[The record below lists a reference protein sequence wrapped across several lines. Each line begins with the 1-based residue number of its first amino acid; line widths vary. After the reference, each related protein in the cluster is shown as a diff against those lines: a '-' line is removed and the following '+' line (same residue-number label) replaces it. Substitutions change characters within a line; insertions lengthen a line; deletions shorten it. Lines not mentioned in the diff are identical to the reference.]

1 MRTPI
6 TFFALVILLFLFQ
19 SLNAQSWEEQA
30 IGILPNNY
38 GVFDISVVDEN
49 IVWAVA
55 FDRNTGSG
63 IPLNHIT
70 KVLKTIDGGLTWE
83 SFDIEEAGGRI
94 SFDIEAIDA
103 NTAFITTQDY
113 GNGSGRGVF
122 KTEDGGETWVEKFN
136 NIAGGV
142 WIRFFNEQEAVVINR
157 QFMATT
163 QDGGDSWQMVS
174 SGNIP
179 SFQSDEFT
187 ILSSGNNSCQV
198 IGNHVW
204 FGTNKGRVYRS
215 KDKGSSWEVFNTSLG
230 NNALILSV
238 AFKDSLR
245 GIALNANT
253 FNTSFAET
261 NDGGGSWS
269 NIASSPG
276 ISIGNIEYVPE
287 TDSVLIGMSDIYSS
301 ASNRVSVYS
310 TDFGKTWETINTN
323 IPFGGTE
330 FIAANLGW
338 TSRGIISSPN
348 QPAMYKW
355 QGDTFVSSYDVEAY
369 NKNKVFPNPF
379 TDYIFVESSKV
390 LKEYRL
396 STINGEII
404 QSNKLDLHEARIDF
418 QHLKLGMYVLE
429 LIFDDHSRMSKKIFK
444 VN

>member
-1 MRTPI
+1 
-6 TFFALVILLFLFQ
+6 
-19 SLNAQSWEEQA
+19 
-30 IGILPNNY
+30 
-38 GVFDISVVDEN
+38 
-49 IVWAVA
+49 
-55 FDRNTGSG
+55 
-63 IPLNHIT
+63 
-70 KVLKTIDGGLTWE
+70 
-83 SFDIEEAGGRI
+83 
-94 SFDIEAIDA
+94 
-103 NTAFITTQDY
+103 
-113 GNGSGRGVF
+113 
-122 KTEDGGETWVEKFN
+122 
-136 NIAGGV
+136 
-142 WIRFFNEQEAVVINR
+142 
-157 QFMATT
+157 MATT

-330 FIAANLGW
+330 FIAVNLGW